1 MKTEQELAMGDRA
14 DAKRVL
20 ALLDLTD
27 LAETASEAGTLQLC
41 EKAKGR
47 STAAGGGRADAC
59 AAVCVW
65 PQFVKIAHRAL
76 AGSGV
81 KVATVVNFPA
91 GGTHI
96 DRVVGDIAEA
106 IDDGADEIDLV
117 FPWKAFLSGDIETA
131 GGMVSEAKA
140 TTGARTLKVILETG
154 SFADASSLRAAAEL
168 AIESGA
174 DFLKTSTGKT
184 AVSATP
190 EAARTL
196 LETIKEA
203 GKTVGFKAS
212 GGIRNLAEAR
222 AYLAL
227 ADEIMGEGW
236 ATPATFRFG
245 ASSLHGALIQ
255 ALSGSQPGERAD
267 GAY

>member
-1 MKTEQELAMGDRA
+1 MNDKA
-14 DAKRVL
+14 DAQRIL

-41 EKAKGR
+41 QKAKGQ
-47 STAAGGGRADAC
+47 AGAPPTGRDGTRQGAC

-76 AGSGV
+76 AGSVV

-117 FPWKAFLSGDIETA
+117 FPWKAFLSGDTETA
-131 GGMVSEAKA
+131 GGMVREAKE
-140 TTGARTLKVILETG
+140 TVGARTLKVILETG
-154 SFADASSLRAAAEL
+154 SFTDIPSLQAAARL

-190 EAARTL
+190 QAARIL
-196 LETIKEA
+196 LEEIKKA
-203 GKTVGFKAS
+203 GKSVGFKAS
-212 GGIRNLAEAR
+212 GGIRSLAEAR
-222 AYLAL
+222 AYLLL
-227 ADEIMGEGW
+227 ADEIMGPGW

-245 ASSLHGALIQ
+245 ASSLHAAILEGLA
-255 ALSGSQPGERAD
+255 GSQPGERAD